1 VLAMCFIRKALDWLF
16 TRHELK
22 WLDDIM
28 PESHKREKEEK
39 KKKMNQEMIDAAV
52 CSVLVMVQFLRTKV
66 LVFAFILDS
75 SVLVLEVKSLK
86 ISFQV
91 LLFCSDFASTSL
103 CVFRQEVMESR
114 WLLAS
119 SYWFT

>member
-75 SVLVLEVKSLK
+75 
-86 ISFQV
+86 
-91 LLFCSDFASTSL
+91 
-103 CVFRQEVMESR
+103 
-114 WLLAS
+114 
-119 SYWFT
+119 